1 MRSGSTD
8 VVSES
13 IVYSD
18 GALDL
23 ILDLTGVDVLLRR
36 RAPAGL
42 AVLVRGGAGGVFA
55 RMVLGWE
62 PVVDVS
68 SVSESA
74 SVSLMLDREA
84 NRGPAWYVMRVPLS
98 TL

>member
-1 MRSGSTD
+1 MA
-8 VVSES
+8 SES
-13 IVYSD
+13 TVYAD

-23 ILDLTGVDVLLRR
+23 TLTFTGVDVLLRR

-42 AVLVRGGAGGVFA
+42 AVFVLGGAGGVFA

-84 NRGPAWYVMRVPLS
+84 SRGPP
-98 TL
+98 